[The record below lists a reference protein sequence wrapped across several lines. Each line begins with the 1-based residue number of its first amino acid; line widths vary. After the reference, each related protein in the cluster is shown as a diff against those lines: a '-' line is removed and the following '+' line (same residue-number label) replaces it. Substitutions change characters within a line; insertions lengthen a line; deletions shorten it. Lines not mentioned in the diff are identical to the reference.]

1 MGTTEDGKIKGMDLT
16 TPFILT
22 GQCPALFV
30 PIGFS
35 DLGLPFSLHITGRRF
50 DDEGVLGIGK
60 AIEDLYSTFP
70 RSLPM

>member
-16 TPFILT
+16 APFNLT
-22 GQCPALFV
+22 VQCPALPV
-30 PIGFS
+30 PIAFS
-35 DLGLPFSLHITGRRF
+35 DQGLPFSLHITGRRF

-60 AIEDLYSTFP
+60 ALEDLYGAFP